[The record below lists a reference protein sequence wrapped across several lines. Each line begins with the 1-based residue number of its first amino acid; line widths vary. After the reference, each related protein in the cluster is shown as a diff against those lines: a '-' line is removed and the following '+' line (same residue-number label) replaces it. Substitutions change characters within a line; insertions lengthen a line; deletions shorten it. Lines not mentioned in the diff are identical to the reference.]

1 MELYYSALAF
11 GFFGG
16 VHCLGM
22 CGPIAFALPVD
33 RENKLRGFFQ
43 NLTYQ
48 FGRLITYALMGLI
61 FGTLGKGLS
70 LAGLQQYLSI
80 IMGAMMIIVILW
92 PSKKLGSL
100 GLTSFAYKR
109 IGSVKSKLGQLLK
122 KRDTKTL
129 FVIGLLNGALPC
141 GLVYMALIGAIA
153 SGNSI
158 EGAIYMFIFGL
169 GTIPFMFAAT
179 FVGNFLSM
187 QLRNKIQKVIPVAV
201 VIIGVLFILRGL
213 GLGIP
218 MISPPNRMLE
228 IKEEKH
234 VPANMDKKMEM
245 EKCCGSGKCGGM

>member
-1 MELYYSALAF
+1 MELYYSAIAF

-33 RENKLRGFFQ
+33 RTNKVRGFFQ
-43 NLTYQ
+43 NLVYQ
-48 FGRLITYALMGLI
+48 FGRLITYALMGLV

-80 IMGAMMIIVILW
+80 IMGAMMIIVVLW

-100 GLTSFAYKR
+100 GLTSFVYKH
-109 IGSVKSKLGQLLK
+109 IGSIKSKLGQLLQ

-153 SGNSI
+153 SGNSV

-179 FVGNFLSM
+179 LIGNFMSM
-187 QLRNKIQKVIPVAV
+187 QLRNKVQKVIPIAV
-201 VIIGVLFILRGL
+201 VIIGLLFILRGL

-218 MISPPNRMLE
+218 MLSPPEKKLQIQEERME
-228 IKEEKH
+228 MQAGE
-234 VPANMDKKMEM
+234 KKMDM
-245 EKCCGSGKCGGM
+245 SKCCGSGKCGGM